1 MTTLLY
7 ISISLNII
15 ILIVLAILLVKIFS
29 NKNNDSQSD
38 ITKIKLEMQQQL
50 STLRQEINSGLSSQ
64 IKNLSEILSN
74 NISGSYQSQEMRF
87 KTFAFENEQRLDAIR
102 VSVEKKLSYIQDDN
116 NKQLDNIRKI
126 VDEKMQQTLEDKMT
140 KSFQVV
146 TQSLQEVYKGLGEMQ
161 TLAVGV
167 GDLKKVLS
175 NVKTRGIL
183 GEIQL
188 GAILEEILAPE
199 QYETNVVT
207 KKGSQSFVEF
217 AIKIPADDDT
227 SIYLPIDSKFPCDAY
242 TQLVDAYDS
251 GSPEAVTAAAT
262 ALKTR
267 MKSFAK
273 DIRDKYID
281 YPNTTEFAIMFLPFE
296 GLYAE
301 AVNRGL
307 VEILQRE
314 FKVNIAGPSTM
325 AALLNSLQMGFKTF
339 AIQKRSS
346 EVWTVLGAVKT
357 EFDKFTTALTLTQQR
372 LEQANSEL
380 DKLVGVR
387 TRQMQKRLKSVTSL
401 NDISAG
407 RILDAAFDDNDE

>member
-7 ISISLNII
+7 ISISLNVIV
-15 ILIVLAILLVKIFS
+15 LIVLAILLVKIFS
-29 NKNNDSQSD
+29 IKSNDSQSD
-38 ITKIKLEMQQQL
+38 LTKIKLEMQQQL

-199 QYETNVVT
+199 QYETNVIT

-242 TQLVDAYDS
+242 NQLIDAYDS

-262 ALKTR
+262 ALKNR

-301 AVNRGL
+301 AVN
-307 VEILQRE
+307 
-314 FKVNIAGPSTM
+314 
-325 AALLNSLQMGFKTF
+325 
-339 AIQKRSS
+339 
-346 EVWTVLGAVKT
+346 
-357 EFDKFTTALTLTQQR
+357 
-372 LEQANSEL
+372 
-380 DKLVGVR
+380 
-387 TRQMQKRLKSVTSL
+387 
-401 NDISAG
+401 
-407 RILDAAFDDNDE
+407 

>member
-7 ISISLNII
+7 ISISLNVIV
-15 ILIVLAILLVKIFS
+15 LIVLAILLVKIFS
-29 NKNNDSQSD
+29 IKSNDSQSD
-38 ITKIKLEMQQQL
+38 LTKIKLEMQQQL

-199 QYETNVVT
+199 QYETNVIT

-242 TQLVDAYDS
+242 NQLIDAYDS

-262 ALKTR
+262 ALKNR

-346 EVWTVLGAVKT
+346 EVWSVLGAVKT

-401 NDISAG
+401 SDISAG
-407 RILDAAFDDNDE
+407 KILDAAFDDSEE